1 MGTYYYIV
9 CHDCKVEQAAASTS
23 CGNSPGGLANSDTH
37 LLPFIVEHA
46 GHNTQ
51 CLSEHAE
58 GPHEDYLRYE
68 VKAEWRERV
77 AGPDP
82 AGAQLKLAGE

>member
-23 CGNSPGGLANSDTH
+23 CGNSPGGLGNSGTH
-37 LLPFIVEHA
+37 LLPFIV
-46 GHNTQ
+46 
-51 CLSEHAE
+51 EHAE

>member
-9 CHDCKVEQAAASTS
+9 CHDCKVQQPAARTS
-23 CGNSPGGLANSDTH
+23 GEGAPGHLINSDTH

-58 GPHEDYLRYE
+58 GPHEAYQRYV
-68 VKAEWRERV
+68 VKPEWQDAV
-77 AGPDP
+77 KG
-82 AGAQLKLAGE
+82 G